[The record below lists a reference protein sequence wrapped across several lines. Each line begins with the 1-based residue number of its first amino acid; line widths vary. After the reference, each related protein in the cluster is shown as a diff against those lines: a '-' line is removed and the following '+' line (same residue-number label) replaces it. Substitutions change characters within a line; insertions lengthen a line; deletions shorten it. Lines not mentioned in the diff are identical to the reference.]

1 MPKMWFHKHF
11 LGFWSSA
18 AVVYLGMSKLRISRG
33 IYRRRQQIGRKTSRE
48 MEQRTSKIPP

>member
-18 AVVYLGMSKLRISRG
+18 AVVYLGMSKLRISWG